1 MPRPLTVTT
10 SPTFS
15 NLPSRLLIAAW
26 ACILSGQTP
35 PTLAIIHATVIDG
48 TGNPPLTNRTVLIQN
63 DRIVSVS
70 PATGVQFTKSTQV
83 VDASGKYL
91 IPGLW
96 DMHVHMRG
104 SRIVSSPDFADENA
118 ALLPLYL
125 ANGVTG
131 VREMGGDLTAD
142 VLKWRARILSGEQL
156 GPRIV
161 TCGPKLDGPLPEW
174 PGSIAISTPAE
185 ARSAVRHVNAIGAD
199 FVKVYNE
206 VPNIPRA
213 AYLALLD
220 EAKQQHL
227 RVTGHVP
234 LTLTVAE
241 VSDAGQDIEHY
252 SEYLAGCIR
261 NERALKA
268 DLLADR
274 MGGGEYES
282 EVVHGYNQ
290 NVARALFSKFAANH
304 TWVTPT
310 LVIAHQLATA
320 NKSRSSPDPRLKYL
334 TPRWLATWNDREEEA
349 DKLDKLRYRQG
360 LDSVRSMQQLGVSLL
375 AGSDTGASNPGTFPG
390 FSLQDELAYLVQAG
404 LTPMEALQCAT
415 LNAAAWL
422 GRRDD
427 LGTIEAGKLAD
438 LVLLDANPL
447 RDIHNIRR
455 IRAVVFNGKL
465 LDRGRLD
472 QMLAAVRNRPG

>member
-1 MPRPLTVTT
+1 MGHMAGRRKKFLGCAP
-10 SPTFS
+10 
-15 NLPSRLLIAAW
+15 IAFW

-35 PTLAIIHATVIDG
+35 PTLAIVHATVIDG
-48 TGNPPLTNRTVLIQN
+48 TGSPALKDRAVLIQG
-63 DRIVSVS
+63 DRIVAVS
-70 PATGVQFTKSTQV
+70 PASGFQLPKSIQV

-104 SRIVSSPDFADENA
+104 SKNGSGPDFADENA

-125 ANGVTG
+125 ANGITG
-131 VREMGGDLTAD
+131 VREMGGDLLAD
-142 VLKWRARILSGEQL
+142 VLKWRSQILNGERL

-161 TCGPKLDGPLPEW
+161 TCGRKLDGPRPEW
-174 PGSIAISTPAE
+174 PGSIAISTPEE
-185 ARSAVRHVNAIGAD
+185 ARSAVRRVKAIGAD

-206 VPNIPRA
+206 VPNIPRE

-220 EAKQQHL
+220 EAKKQHMS
-227 RVTGHVP
+227 VTGHVP

-241 VSDAGQDIEHY
+241 VSYMGQDIEHY
-252 SEYLAGCIR
+252 NEYLVGCTH
-261 NERALKA
+261 NERALKS

-282 EVVHGYNQ
+282 AVVHGYNP

-320 NKSRSSPDPRLKYL
+320 NKRSGPGPRLQYL
-334 TPRWLATWNDREEEA
+334 GARWLATWTDREEVA
-349 DKLDKLRYRQG
+349 DELDKLRYRQA
-360 LDSVRSMQQLGVSLL
+360 LDSVRLMYRIGVFLL
-375 AGSDTGASNPGTFPG
+375 AGSDTGASNGGTFPG

-415 LNAAAWL
+415 LNAASWL
-422 GRRDD
+422 GQQDN
-427 LGTIEAGKLAD
+427 LGTIEVGKLAD

-447 RDIHNIRR
+447 RDIHNIGR
-455 IRAVVFNGKL
+455 IRAVVFNGQL
-465 LDRGRLD
+465 LDRSRLNR
-472 QMLAAVRNRPG
+472 MLAAVRDRSE